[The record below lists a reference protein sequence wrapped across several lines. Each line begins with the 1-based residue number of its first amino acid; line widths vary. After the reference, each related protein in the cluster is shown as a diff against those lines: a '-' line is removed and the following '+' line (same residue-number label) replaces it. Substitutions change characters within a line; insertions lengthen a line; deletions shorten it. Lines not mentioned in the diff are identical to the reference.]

1 MLRHVGSRTCVIPKF
16 LPTAKHCGGGG
27 QKKKEEK
34 GKCLSCLFW
43 NTVKAHYS
51 PRCIK
56 GAAFPFHELYATEII
71 STQVTQICQRRGL
84 SPDRMGP
91 RSLAVT
97 ATPVMGFVKMKRT
110 ASILSSYAWHTAIGS
125 LWTALYLL
133 LAFLPHKMTCGCR
146 QKYAR
151 CHQCGYKN
159 AKGGKNIPSREHNN
173 KRYRESAAG
182 SARSVCAL
190 GSIVAVFASRGSPRI
205 RLRPRSLW
213 RPKHFFFLL
222 VLFLFLGRP

>member
-1 MLRHVGSRTCVIPKF
+1 MEEGD
-16 LPTAKHCGGGG
+16 
-27 QKKKEEK
+27 KKKK
-34 GKCLSCLFW
+34 KKRRASAFRAYFGTLSRPTIHLAASK
-43 NTVKAHYS
+43 VLRS
-51 PRCIK
+51 PL
-56 GAAFPFHELYATEII
+56 HELYATKII

-84 SPDRMGP
+84 SADQMGP